1 MLLGRKLYDNSFH
14 EWKSIPLKLMETS
27 SGSHIKF
34 DPNLLFNISCTGD
47 FASFYQD
54 IFCNGEK
61 YFSTNP
67 ETLSCIIFH
76 YWGLISL

>member
-34 DPNLLFNISCTGD
+34 DSNLLFNISCTGD

-54 IFCNGEK
+54 IFCNGENISQPIQK
-61 YFSTNP
+61 LYHVLYF
-67 ETLSCIIFH
+67 II
-76 YWGLISL
+76 GV